1 LPPGKNRHS
10 TVSAVPDSGPD
21 RGPVLSFIFG
31 SETIPEP
38 RQDLTGKPIK
48 FGTHSEELADIMS
61 SSELPSRRALSF
73 ALQSRKD
80 TATKAKTRP
89 NSEET
94 AAVLEKASSGLL
106 GLFSRRTQPQH
117 ATRTASPEPELDG
130 SEGTAAAAHQPAQ
143 PFTRSGTPDWVAA
156 LGSDTSTEPLSSPSK
171 QDPSPAPAAVR
182 QATTAE
188 ASTEPPTLSE
198 QDPAPAPAYGRRAI
212 FAQMGTEASTEPPTL
227 SEQDPAPAPAPAY
240 GRRAI
245 LAQMGVG
252 GSAVGAAQAS
262 STDATADA
270 VTAPTTPSA
279 ATADESSEALAVA
292 EEGVASGVP
301 AEAGQLKDI
310 VVQLFRVIASPI
322 TLPMWVLYQT
332 GSITLTVLSR
342 LYLTIHSILFE
353 ADPGKFERILMRNVH
368 FMDGSM
374 RQMNASLTAAISTI
388 DRQMGD
394 INRLESMWQKEH
406 EAYLVAV
413 EEKKL
418 TETEYQETARRFRE
432 DLAAAKKAA
441 VSSLVGGCCV
451 QDSVRARWLQMRGR
465 ISSYPRI

>member
-1 LPPGKNRHS
+1 MPPGKNRHS

-198 QDPAPAPAYGRRAI
+198 QDPA
-212 FAQMGTEASTEPPTL
+212 
-227 SEQDPAPAPAPAY
+227 PAPAPAPAY